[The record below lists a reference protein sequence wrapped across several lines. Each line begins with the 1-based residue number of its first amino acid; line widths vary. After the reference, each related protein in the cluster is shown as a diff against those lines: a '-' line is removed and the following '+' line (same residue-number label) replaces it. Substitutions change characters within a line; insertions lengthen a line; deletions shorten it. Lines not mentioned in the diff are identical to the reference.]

1 MVFLN
6 PILLMALPAAI
17 LPLVLH
23 LWMSRRMRT
32 VELSTF
38 RFLFDSYVQQRRRL
52 RFLEALVAALRTLF
66 LLALIMA
73 VARPIVQHWSG
84 LPGGGLGREIILMA
98 DCSASMKAHTG
109 GVSSLD
115 RAKTAARA
123 IASRMDQGDRLT
135 LVRVADEPE
144 ELFSRFSMDS
154 AKIEQGIDRLEP
166 SSSRA
171 NLLSAL
177 SLVASGQE
185 ERGHDALIYFLTDCQ
200 ASEWQEVDRENFVGA
215 LPEGSRFV
223 VLDTGSGEDLPNQAV
238 LGHAPREA
246 RAILGLP
253 VILTPRAANFGPA
266 RVDDLPLS
274 VFVDDKEIAR
284 MRLTLNPGQAI
295 ERQVVYVP
303 ERDGVLKGRFELPVD
318 RFPDDDSF
326 LFTLTVA
333 PKLGV
338 LLVRPRPDDPADP
351 QKDEGLYLRT
361 ALTARIPDVP
371 GQGGGTPS
379 HPLADALSL
388 VETAEPGLS
397 PERLSDAGVVIL
409 ANCGGLSPEQYGWL
423 RDFVF
428 GGGGLIVFPGDRVN
442 GGVYND
448 HLFAVPNR
456 ADAGLTP
463 ARYREVRGDPDKADT
478 FQRLEAIE
486 YGHPVMSV
494 FQDPEAKF
502 LRTAQF
508 FRRFILDRAD
518 SASYAQVLARF
529 GDEGPAL
536 VESRYGEGCLI
547 VAAFPAN
554 TRWTNLPLKPEFVP
568 LVLRLVGHAARVPEL
583 AGPSVVA
590 PGSAAEVTVDPGW
603 KPAKGKVI
611 DDMGRETAMDFQ
623 YSGTRL
629 LGAFGN
635 TRRKGYYTV
644 EVTGANAGDG
654 QRTGT
659 LSFAVNLAGEE
670 SDFRTVGENQLR
682 DVTGHQGVT
691 VIDATAQMQA
701 LEGTIGEEREV
712 WRPLIYLMFVIIGIE
727 FLLATTSTGRRSAEA
742 AQPLAAHAHTAGPA
756 AWIRRMTGATEFS
769 E

>member
-6 PILLMALPAAI
+6 PLLLIALPAAV

-32 VELSTF
+32 VQLATF

-66 LLALIMA
+66 LLALIMV
-73 VARPIVQHWSG
+73 VARPIVKHWSG
-84 LPGGGLGREIILMA
+84 LLGGDLGREIILMV
-98 DCSASMKAHTG
+98 DCSASMKAHTD

-123 IASRMDQGDRLT
+123 IAGRMSRGDRLT

-144 ELFSRFSMDS
+144 ERFSRFSMDS
-154 AKIEQGIDRLEP
+154 AKIEQGIDSLEAG
-166 SSSRA
+166 SSRA

-177 SLVASGQE
+177 SLVTSDKDD
-185 ERGHDALIYFLTDCQ
+185 RGHDALIYFLTDCQ
-200 ASEWQEVDRENFVGA
+200 ASEWQEVDEKNLPEA

-223 VLDTGSGEDLPNQAV
+223 VLDTGSGEALPNRAV

-253 VILTPRAANFGPA
+253 VILRPRVANFGA
-266 RVDDLPLS
+266 TKVDDLPLS
-274 VFVDDKEIAR
+274 IFVDDKEIAR

-295 ERQVVYVP
+295 EREIVYVP

-318 RFPDDDSF
+318 RFPEDDSF
-326 LFTLTVA
+326 LFTLTVV

-338 LLVRPRPDDPADP
+338 LLVRPDSEDPADP
-351 QKDEGLYLRT
+351 QKDEALYLRT
-361 ALTARIPDVP
+361 ALTARIRDLP
-371 GQGGGTPS
+371 GQEGDAPDN
-379 HPLADALSL
+379 PLVEALSL

-409 ANCGGLSPEQYGWL
+409 ANCGGLSPEQCGWL
-423 RDFVF
+423 RNFVF
-428 GGGGLIVFPGDRVN
+428 EGGGLLVFPGERVN
-442 GGVYND
+442 GAVYND

-463 ARYREVRGDPDKADT
+463 ARFGEARGDPERADT
-478 FQRLEAIE
+478 FQRLAAID
-486 YGHPVMSV
+486 YDHPVMSV
-494 FQDPEAKF
+494 FQDPDAKF
-502 LRTAQF
+502 MRTVQF
-508 FRRFILDRAD
+508 FRRFLIERPG
-518 SASYAQVLARF
+518 SGPYAHVLARF

-536 VESRYGEGCLI
+536 VESRYGEGTLV

-554 TRWTNLPLKPEFVP
+554 TRWTNLPMKPEFVP
-568 LVLRLVGHAARVPEL
+568 LVLRLVGHLVRAPEL
-583 AGPSVVA
+583 AGPSVVS
-590 PGSAAEVTVDPGW
+590 PGSAAEVTVDSSW
-603 KPAKGKVI
+603 TPAKGMVI
-611 DDMGRETAMDFQ
+611 DDMGRETAIDFQ

-629 LGAFGN
+629 LGAFGG
-635 TRRKGYYTV
+635 TRRKGYYNV
-644 EVTGANAGDG
+644 EVKGAEAGDA

-659 LSFAVNLAGEE
+659 LSFAVNLAREE
-670 SDFRTVGENQLR
+670 SDFQTVGENQLR
-682 DVTGHQGVT
+682 DLTEYQALT
-691 VIDATAQMQA
+691 VIDATAQMQT
-701 LEGTIGEEREV
+701 LEGSIGEEREI
-712 WRPLIYLMFVIIGIE
+712 WRPLIYLMFLVIGIE
-727 FLLATTSTGRRSAEA
+727 FLLATTSTGRRSADA
-742 AQPLAAHAHTAGPA
+742 DQPLAGHAHRMSPT
-756 AWIRRMTGATEFS
+756 AWIRRMTGASEFS